1 MAQRGRPERSP
12 ALHVIPVEDEQVPR
26 ERHLRS
32 VGSRDSHEGRV
43 ISIDSARS
51 YRQSERRRPEVR
63 EPAMA
68 AKWAVGLS
76 VVMFLAALTSGQ
88 A

>member
-1 MAQRGRPERSP
+1 MPQRGRSERSV
-12 ALHVIPVEDEQVPR
+12 ALHVVPVEDDQPQR
-26 ERHLRS
+26 ERHIRA
-32 VGSRDSHEGRV
+32 VGTRDRREATV
-43 ISIDSARS
+43 IRIDSARS
-51 YRQSERRRPEVR
+51 YRQYEQSPRQVR

>member
-1 MAQRGRPERSP
+1 MPVRGRSERSV
-12 ALHVIPVEDEQVPR
+12 ALHVIPVEEEQIPR

-32 VGSRDSHEGRV
+32 VGAPDRREATV

-51 YRQSERRRPEVR
+51 YRQHDYSPRQVR